1 MSVYYKICCNFTGV
15 DTVIGI
21 SDITDNSNIWRSLV
35 GEFLGTLMLVLI
47 GCGSVI
53 AIGTSGPSFVQIG
66 LTFGLVV
73 ATMAQVSFDKHVLYA
88 IFVSLCHEILLV
100 PLLFRCCCF

>member
-1 MSVYYKICCNFTGV
+1 MCYDFYVILQFIGV

-35 GEFLGTLMLVLI
+35 GEFIGTLMLVLI

-53 AIGTSGPSFVQIG
+53 AIGSSGPSFVQIG

-73 ATMAQVSFDKHVLYA
+73 ATMAQVSLNK
-88 IFVSLCHEILLV
+88 ILVKSSYYFNLQ
-100 PLLFRCCCF
+100 

>member
-1 MSVYYKICCNFTGV
+1 MSFKNYDGANNWFIFLLQIKFSVRFLAGV

-35 GEFLGTLMLVLI
+35 GEFIGTLMLVLV
-47 GCGSVI
+47 GCGSVV
-53 AIGTSGPSFVQIG
+53 AIGSSPSFVQIA

-73 ATMAQVSFDKHVLYA
+73 ATMAQVRLKKKNN
-88 IFVSLCHEILLV
+88 
-100 PLLFRCCCF
+100 